1 MRLIVHMGLHKT
13 GSTYLQHVMN
23 DNHDV
28 LLRNG
33 VYYERQPGYPAHHFA
48 AWDILRGDASP
59 IMRMIADARLSRC
72 HTTVLSSEDLEG
84 AVFYQNAVTVIE
96 AAAAEA
102 NVETLEWHMCVR
114 EPGDVF
120 GSLYAQLQ
128 HHVYADPV
136 AMLCEVL
143 RDGMMMV
150 IDPTPGGGAMPF
162 WGFVFDHYR
171 YISRFAHQTR
181 HPVILHDF
189 RDDLPF
195 PGANILSHIRVLDD
209 LESLPGEAALNRR
222 LSPSQVR
229 HGHADQVLSLLSTE
243 GQRKRLSGLIREHVR
258 RSSAAIDSYAEAVRE
273 QFDGSM
279 QAALKEFGYG
289 IQQS

>member
-28 LLRNG
+28 LRRNG
-33 VYYERQPGYPAHHFA
+33 VYYARQSGYPAHHSA
-48 AWDILRGDASP
+48 AWDVLRGDAAP
-59 IMRMIADARLSRC
+59 ITRMIADARRHRC

-84 AVFYQNAVTVIE
+84 AVFYQQAVAAIE
-96 AAAAEA
+96 SAAAEA

-128 HHVYADPV
+128 YHLYADPV

-150 IDPTPGGGAMPF
+150 IDPVPGGSATPF

-171 YISRFAHQTR
+171 YISQFARQTR

-195 PGANILSHIRVLDD
+195 PGATILSHMRVLDD
-209 LESLPGEAALNRR
+209 LESLPGEAARNRR
-222 LSPSQVR
+222 LSPSHVR
-229 HGHADQVLSLLSTE
+229 QGHADQVLGLLSTE
-243 GQRKRLSGLIREHVR
+243 GQREKLGGLVREHIR
-258 RSSAAIDSYAEAVRE
+258 RGAAAIDTYAEAVGE
-273 QFDGSM
+273 QFDGSL
-279 QAALKEFGYG
+279 QAALNEFGYRA
-289 IQQS
+289 